1 MEIWYPDNELRV
13 LTEIYNYVGFDSRMN
28 QKKLNDK
35 NIRKGQQR
43 FLLIEEG
50 FRSLEP
56 FFYRHQKKKL
66 NNKII
71 KIMRNRIRSRKQI
84 TIESIRVIDPLKLI
98 KIQLDLRT
106 IVTVKDMT
114 SFEKWLVNFPNAK
127 IITN

>member
-1 MEIWYPDNELRV
+1 
-13 LTEIYNYVGFDSRMN
+13 
-28 QKKLNDK
+28 
-35 NIRKGQQR
+35 
-43 FLLIEEG
+43 
-50 FRSLEP
+50 
-56 FFYRHQKKKL
+56 
-66 NNKII
+66 
-71 KIMRNRIRSRKQI
+71 MRNRIRSRKQI